1 MIRINPEA
9 GRIAALAL
17 SNRIYTLD
25 GSRPKGWHL
34 QDTDC
39 SLTKADARYRAE
51 LDAAYIELSTAL
63 NNFYGVQS

>member
-1 MIRINPEA
+1 MIKINLEA

-25 GSRPKGWHL
+25 SSRSKNWHL

-51 LDAAYIELSTAL
+51 LDAAYVELSTAL
-63 NNFYGVQS
+63 NKFYGVQS